1 MEEAP
6 RFKLLTLLVIVDTI
20 EGLHN
25 HFLGPERPPQC
36 IIVILC
42 TKSPAPPHTVEYIVV
57 QEKWKELKM
66 IKYWK

>member
-36 IIVILC
+36 IIIILC
-42 TKSPAPPHTVEYIVV
+42 SKSPAPPHTVEYT
-57 QEKWKELKM
+57 KHSFARKM
-66 IKYWK
+66 KRTEND